1 MAATPDAL
9 RDPTAFFRLN
19 EELARELAR
28 LQATGALARLEELL
42 TSAGSELWLAA
53 VRPQDGLEEPLG
65 ALRPG
70 QPFDPEEALTA
81 RSRFQVALPDG
92 SVREVYMPDH
102 VCPACFNDQDN
113 VIDSCA
119 RACARCSFRW

>member
-9 RDPTAFFRLN
+9 HDPTAFFRLN

-28 LQATGALARLEELL
+28 LQATGALAKLEELL
-42 TSAGSELWLAA
+42 ASAGSELWLAA

-119 RACARCSFRW
+119 RACARCAFRW